1 MHRPI
6 APAGGTPSD
15 QNMLVVNS
23 RIKVPRDEFQWS
35 FARSSGP
42 GGQNVNKVSSK
53 AVLRWPVAASAAL
66 PAEVRQRFMA
76 RYRRRITREGELVLS
91 SQRYR
96 DQGRNID
103 DCLEKLTTMLVEVAT
118 VPRARR
124 ATRPTR
130 GSTERRL
137 KRKQELSSKKQL
149 RRTVPESTD

>member
-1 MHRPI
+1 MHK
-6 APAGGTPSD
+6 PADGAPSD

-149 RRTVPESTD
+149 RRTLPESTD